1 MSNSFNCTAVS
12 FKFSLLFRSF
22 YCFNSVSPVSLLL
35 WSLYC
40 FLETNSSYKDC
51 TVSSAVVIDM
61 PTLVHMPAYIVL
73 LRKKQRKTKETK
85 ENKHEKQIKRIQIL
99 AAICDIRCFWLF
111 MQCFYCFCNLVGTTT
126 TSMTC
131 WPATAEAGKKNRNL
145 FAKLIGQ
152 KDCIL
157 VSFILCTK
165 SLLLWAKMRR
175 LKYL

>member
-1 MSNSFNCTAVS
+1 MSNSFSCTAVS

-73 LRKKQRKTKETK
+73 LRKNKGKQRKQRKTNMKNKSKEYK
-85 ENKHEKQIKRIQIL
+85 
-99 AAICDIRCFWLF
+99 F
-111 MQCFYCFCNLVGTTT
+111 
-126 TSMTC
+126 
-131 WPATAEAGKKNRNL
+131 
-145 FAKLIGQ
+145 
-152 KDCIL
+152 
-157 VSFILCTK
+157 
-165 SLLLWAKMRR
+165 LLLYAISGASDCLCSASTASATWSEQQLQWPVDWLLQKPVKRTIMFN
-175 LKYL
+175 